1 MKSVELF
8 AGGGGLALGP
18 ATAGLRH
25 KVVIEWDADSCA
37 TLRRNRDAGVEH
49 VKEWDVVQ
57 GDVREY
63 DFRKHAGE
71 VDFVSGGPPC
81 QPFSISGKHRGV
93 GDTRNMFWASGGPTA
108 SPQFATDI
116 ATALA

>member
-8 AGGGGLALGP
+8 AGGGGLALGT
-18 ATAGLRH
+18 ANAGLRH

-49 VKEWDVVQ
+49 VREWDVVQ

-63 DFRKHAGE
+63 DFRKHAGD
-71 VDFVSGGPPC
+71 VSFVSGGPPC
-81 QPFSISGKHRGV
+81 QPFSIGGKHLGSSLFIGV
-93 GDTRNMFWASGGPTA
+93 VR
-108 SPQFATDI
+108 
-116 ATALA
+116 